1 MKRWNKRSSQEQFAR
16 IQSAL
21 AENVNFASD
30 HSLGYPA
37 SMLDT
42 RTFPDNASFL
52 NHSPVLQVFVAN
64 PNHIGCHTYGDS
76 ETAFKGTQ
84 QMEREVLEVIAEC
97 IFKAEPG
104 SYDGYIASGGT
115 ESNIQ
120 AIWMYRNYFMN
131 RLGAK
136 PEEILVLASADTH
149 YSIPKASNLLL
160 IDHLSVPVDDSS
172 REIQQTALVERLQK
186 AKASGKKYVIAI
198 ANMGTT
204 MFGSIDDPQVY
215 SRALD
220 QANLTYKLHIDAAY
234 GGFYYP
240 FSTPDH
246 HVNFANPNISSITI
260 DAHKVLQAPYGTGV
274 FLCRK
279 GLIEEVLTR
288 EAGYVAGFDLTLCGS
303 RSGANAVAVWSIL
316 FTYGAHEWLERISI
330 LQMRTDWLCMQLDR
344 LNFAYFRDSAMNV
357 VTMRARPE
365 LKQLAEEFNLVP
377 QEHSADPRWYKIVVM
392 GHVSLPHL
400 ERFITA
406 LETQIDAGLTN
417 V

>member
-1 MKRWNKRSSQEQFAR
+1 MIHWNKLLPDAQMER
-16 IQSAL
+16 IRAAL

-42 RTFPDNASFL
+42 RTFPDTVSFL
-52 NHSPVLQVFVAN
+52 DHSPVLQAFVAN
-64 PNHIGCHTYGDS
+64 PNHIGCHTFGDS

-84 QMEREVLEVIAEC
+84 KMEKEVLAVIAES
-97 IFKAEPG
+97 IFRAEPD

-131 RLGAK
+131 QCGAS
-136 PEEILVLASADTH
+136 PEQIVIVASEDTH
-149 YSIPKASNLLL
+149 YSIAKASNLLL
-160 IDHLSVPVDDSS
+160 IDRISVPVNEET
-172 REIQQTALVERLQK
+172 REIDESALGTLISN
-186 AKASGKKYVIAI
+186 AKKSGKKYAIAV

-204 MFGSIDDPQVY
+204 MFGSTDNPEVY
-215 SRALD
+215 CHAFE
-220 QANLTYKLHIDAAY
+220 QAGFEYKLHIDAAY

-240 FSTPDH
+240 FSH
-246 HVNFANPNISSITI
+246 SGNAINFSNPKISSMTI

-279 GLIEEVLTR
+279 GFIENVLTQ
-288 EAGYVAGFDLTLCGS
+288 EAGYVAGFDLTLVGS

-316 FTYGAHEWLERISI
+316 FSYGAHEWFERIAV
-330 LQMRTDWLCMQLDR
+330 LQMRTDWLCKQLDR
-344 LNFAYFRDSAMNV
+344 LNFAYFRDAAMNV
-357 VTMRARPE
+357 VTLRARPE
-365 LKQLAEEFNLVP
+365 LERLAGEFTLVP
-377 QEHSADPRWYKIVVM
+377 QEHSTDTKWYKIVVM
-392 GHVSLPHL
+392 GHVSLAHL
-400 ERFITA
+400 ERFVNA
-406 LETQIDAGLTN
+406 LESESAL